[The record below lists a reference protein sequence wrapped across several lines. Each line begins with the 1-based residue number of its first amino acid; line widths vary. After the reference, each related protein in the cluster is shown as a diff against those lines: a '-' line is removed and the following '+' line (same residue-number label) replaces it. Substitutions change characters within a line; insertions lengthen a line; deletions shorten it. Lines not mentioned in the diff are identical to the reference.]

1 MEWELQKKTLHLQ
14 TYSQRSCQQQRQKLF
29 TYKESLHQRSLRQ
42 IEVHKHAMALM
53 QTTLKMYNPQ
63 EQLQRGYSLTL
74 HRGKIV
80 KSVQALQAGDS
91 IEVRFRDGSLLSQV
105 KEVKSSSEMKSS
117 SEE

>member
-1 MEWELQKKTLHLQ
+1 
-14 TYSQRSCQQQRQKLF
+14 
-29 TYKESLHQRSLRQ
+29 
-42 IEVHKHAMALM
+42 
-53 QTTLKMYNPQ
+53 MYNPQ

-80 KSVQALQAGDS
+80 KSVQALQEGDT